1 MKRKV
6 FISLLMVIAL
16 VFAAGVALAEE
27 SVTIQ
32 GQVNEDN
39 QLVDQDGNTYNI
51 ADTDAGQ
58 QVMDMVGEKV
68 EVKGT
73 VKEDMGEKEITVESF
88 NVMK

>member
-1 MKRKV
+1 MKRKAL
-6 FISLLMVIAL
+6 ISLLMAIAM
-16 VFAAGVALAEE
+16 VFAAGVALADEAI
-27 SVTIQ
+27 TIQ

-51 ADTDAGQ
+51 ADTEAGQ

>member
-1 MKRKV
+1 MKRKAL
-6 FISLLMVIAL
+6 ISLLMAIAMI
-16 VFAAGVALAEE
+16 FAAGVALADEAIT
-27 SVTIQ
+27 VQ

-51 ADTDAGQ
+51 ADTEAGQ

-73 VKEDMGEKEITVESF
+73 VKEDARKDF
-88 NVMK
+88 